1 LKKSHYF
8 SELIKSYIDEIDD
21 LVSDSAGKSVLQKRL
36 DDKRGE
42 IDSILPMIEFSTE
55 MVAVVFYDA
64 FDFKSPEIMQQ
75 IVQSEPDDSDFI
87 GWDEL
92 KAELAVSA
100 WAQPL
105 IASSLKVRGGDAFL
119 VTAAALE
126 FLRSKPSSYESPV
139 VEVVEVD
146 DEGDEREDDGEDD
159 LSEAGADWLAE
170 QGFETL
176 DR

>member
-8 SELIKSYIDEIDD
+8 SELIKNYIDEIDD

-64 FDFKSPEIMQQ
+64 FAFKSPEIMQQ
-75 IVQSEPDDSDFI
+75 IVQSEPDDSDFVA
-87 GWDEL
+87 WDEL
-92 KAELAVSA
+92 KTQLAVSS

-105 IASSLKVRGGDAFL
+105 VDSSLKVRGGDAFL

-126 FLRSKPSSYESPV
+126 FLRSKPSSYEAPPV
-139 VEVVEVD
+139 EAD
-146 DEGDEREDDGEDD
+146 DESEDDGDED